1 MESRTPSGCK
11 RAWRRAAIT
20 LLLPVMLSCRTAPG
34 PTLAQALAVRGAAG
48 TRAKAFVNVAI
59 RGRISE
65 RARAAMLWGL
75 FACDAH
81 APVGALAGFN
91 LASPQAALAHLAVRR
106 LEEALE
112 ASRST
117 AAVWRAAVAAP
128 WLSAEDR
135 VWLRLRG
142 AEVLASCGDTAS
154 ATSLLPDLSTL
165 RREDQGRALVV
176 IASSPDRNGDSARR
190 RLAVEFPLAFAGA
203 FPGQNLDRVEAAF
216 TRGEWATNARAW
228 LDAGRP
234 EAALRAAT
242 RAGSE
247 AFVVAAQAALRL
259 HRAGAA
265 LSWAARGGERCAEC
279 LLDRA
284 EGFRQIAWGS
294 PPGKRGNAFGEMLRA
309 AQRGRALLL
318 PGSPLEGRSEILVG
332 EPLVELGRFA
342 EALPH
347 LTVGAAQTQP
357 RWEWVCRRLVLLEA
371 RQKSPTS
378 GLPHEL
384 GKSTRGRRLAEYWRG
399 RIQARR
405 GDRTGLEALAASGF
419 PDLPAQWATEELGR
433 AGVAVRTSEQPPPVA
448 PPPAWAADLLA
459 AGRVADVVLGWRTD
473 LEAAGGNGPGWLGF
487 LALADM
493 PPLEA
498 VSLLVRGEPRLLSG
512 PWQGVP
518 RTLLERYLPL
528 PWRPELEGAAK
539 RSGVPPWLLAGLVRQ
554 ESAWNARARSA
565 AGALGLTQVLPGSAN
580 EMAREI
586 PGFSPRGDLLDPA
599 RNLTLGAELLL
610 HWRRAFGGSWVAAL
624 AAYNSGENRAREIW
638 DANGR
643 RDGPDFVEALEIPE
657 TWDYVHRVVL
667 LSEGYRIL
675 YWPEGRAYPWT

>member
-1 MESRTPSGCK
+1 MESRTPSARK

-20 LLLPVMLSCRTAPG
+20 LLLPVVFSCRAAPG

-48 TRAKAFVNVAI
+48 TRAKAFMNVAV

-75 FACDAH
+75 YACDAH
-81 APVGALAGFN
+81 APVGALTGFN
-91 LASPQAALAHLAVRR
+91 LARPQAGLAHLATRR

-117 AAVWRAAVAAP
+117 AAAWRAAVAAP

-142 AEVLASCGDTAS
+142 AEVLASRGGTAS
-154 ATSLLPDLSTL
+154 ATGLLPDLSTL
-165 RREDQGRALVV
+165 RREDLGRALAV
-176 IASSPDRNGDSARR
+176 IASSPDREGASARR
-190 RLAVEFPLAFAGA
+190 RVVVEFPLVFAGA
-203 FPGQNLDRVEAAF
+203 FPGQGLDRVEATF
-216 TRGEWATNARAW
+216 TRGEWAVNALAW

-242 RAGSE
+242 HAGGE
-247 AFVVAAQAALRL
+247 AFLVAAQAALRL
-259 HRAGAA
+259 HRAGGA

-279 LLDRA
+279 WLERA

-294 PPGKRGNAFGEMLRA
+294 PLGKRGNTFGEMLRA
-309 AQRGRALLL
+309 AQRGRALLP
-318 PGSPLEGRSEILVG
+318 PGSALEGRAEILVG

-347 LTVGAAQTQP
+347 LTVGAVQTQP
-357 RWEWVCRRLVLLEA
+357 RWEWVCRRLVFLKA
-371 RQKSPTS
+371 RQKPPTS
-378 GLPHEL
+378 GLPSEL

-405 GDRTGLEALAASGF
+405 GDRAGLEALATSGF
-419 PDLPAQWATEELGR
+419 PDLAAQWATEELGR
-433 AGVAVRTSEQPPPVA
+433 VGVAVRTSEERSPA
-448 PPPAWAADLLA
+448 TPPPAWAADLLA

-473 LEAAGGNGPGWLGF
+473 LEAAGANGPGWLGL

-493 PPLEA
+493 PALEA
-498 VSLLVRGEPRLLSG
+498 IPLLMRGEPRLLSG

-518 RTLLERYLPL
+518 RALLERYLPL
-528 PWRPELEGAAK
+528 PLRPELEGVAK
-539 RSGVPPWLLAGLVRQ
+539 RRGVPPWLLAGLVRQ
-554 ESAWNARARSA
+554 ESAWNQRARSA
-565 AGALGLTQVLPGSAN
+565 AGALGLAQVLPGSAN
-580 EMAREI
+580 EMAKEI
-586 PGFSPRGDLLDPA
+586 PGLSPRGDLFDPT
-599 RNLTLGAELLL
+599 RNLTLGAALLL

-624 AAYNSGENRAREIW
+624 AAYNSGENRVREVW
-638 DANGR
+638 EASGR